1 MSKQYQMYIDGK
13 WVDAE
18 SGKTYSVVNPAT
30 EEEIA
35 RVPLGDRVDVD
46 KAVEAA
52 RKAFPIWST
61 KPQEERSAILHAI
74 ADSVEKRLPEFI
86 EIDILDHGSTQMIA
100 GAFASAIPHKF
111 RFAADNCMNLLGVG
125 EVRPTAPGTLPYIK
139 REPIGVCAGIEPWN
153 VPLMICEKMS
163 AAMATGNTSVI
174 KPASVNSLAALKIV
188 EIMDELGLPPGV
200 MNIITGPGGSVGEAL
215 ASHPGVNMVGF
226 TGSCETGK
234 AIMAAA
240 SKTAKRLF
248 LELGGKNP
256 FIVLEDADVDAS
268 VAKGTFALYFN
279 TGMICGSPGRF
290 YVHEKLYDEFVD
302 KFVEVSK
309 KVVVGDPGDVKTQMG
324 PVVSAEHRDRVEG
337 YIKIGMEEGARLV
350 LGGKR
355 PTEPPL
361 NKGYFIMPTV
371 FADVTQNM
379 RIAREEIFGPVACI
393 IKFTDKDDIVGMAN
407 DTEFGLAASVWTKN
421 AARGIRLANEIRAGT
436 VWINNHMALEGS
448 LPLPWGGYKESGFGK
463 AAGLMGLMEY
473 TQTKVISL
481 DLNE

>member
-1 MSKQYQMYIDGK
+1 MVDQYKMYINGK

-35 RVPLGDRVDVD
+35 RIPLGDRADVN

-52 RKAFPIWST
+52 RNAFPIWSK

-74 ADSVEKRLPEFI
+74 ADSIEKRLPELI
-86 EIDILDHGSTQMIA
+86 EIDIVDHGSTQMIA
-100 GAFASAIPHKF
+100 GAFASGIPHKF
-111 RFAADNCMNLLGVG
+111 RFAADNSMNLLGVG
-125 EVRPTAPGTLPYIK
+125 EVRPTAPGTIPYIK

-153 VPLMICEKMS
+153 VPLMVCEKMS
-163 AAMATGNTSVI
+163 AAMATGNTSVM
-174 KPASVNSLAALKIV
+174 KPASVNSLAAIKIV
-188 EIMDELGLPPGV
+188 EIMEEHDVPPGV
-200 MNIITGPGGSVGEAL
+200 MNIVTGPGGTVGEAL
-215 ASHPGVNMVGF
+215 ASHPDVNMVGF

-240 SKTAKRLF
+240 SGTVKRLF

-256 FIVLEDADVDAS
+256 FIVLEDADLDA
-268 VAKGTFALYFN
+268 ALGTGVMMLYFN

-290 YVHEKLYDEFVD
+290 YVHEKVYDEFVD
-302 KFVEVSK
+302 RFVAESK
-309 KVVVGDPGDVKTQMG
+309 KVIVGNPKDEKTQMG
-324 PVVSAEHRDRVEG
+324 PVVSAEHRDRVES
-337 YIKIGMEEGARLV
+337 YIKIGIEEGAKLL

-361 NKGYFIMPTV
+361 DKGYYIMPTV
-371 FADVTQNM
+371 FAGVTQNM

-393 IKFTDKDDIVGMAN
+393 MKYTDKDDIIELAN
-407 DTEFGLAASVWTKN
+407 DTKFGLSASVWTKDP
-421 AARGIRLANEIRAGT
+421 AKGVRYANEIRAGT

-463 AAGLMGLMEY
+463 ASGLMGLMEY
-473 TQTKVISL
+473 TQAKVISL
-481 DLNE
+481 DVHG